1 MFMVF
6 TVCNDMCLAE
16 ISVRMKSESPCWG
29 ELGKSSIAIRGA
41 MVDEVKAVDTKGVE
55 LKTLDTLAMSWLKRW
70 DKLGFHMGIFF
81 EIFFGM

>member
-1 MFMVF
+1 
-6 TVCNDMCLAE
+6 
-16 ISVRMKSESPCWG
+16 
-29 ELGKSSIAIRGA
+29 

-81 EIFFGM
+81 EIFFGMQGIHICIHVVFV